1 MVSTRNGTVRL
12 FDQTTGQ
19 LVQSFRPFDTAH
31 SKYNGAT
38 LDLQKRFSHNWQA
51 RLAYTYSKAK
61 DDRPDAT
68 IVVPGVDDSREAQD
82 ALNPGAE
89 WAYADTDVRHRVVLS
104 GVWNLAYADHLNGIA
119 RAFLGG
125 WSLSGIVSYQS
136 GQPFTPVI
144 SNAGFTSAVNDLNND
159 GNRANDRVPGAGRNS
174 LRKPSQT
181 SIDPRLTKDIPLR
194 GDMHLQLI
202 AEAFNLTNKSN
213 VSNLRN
219 TAYTYNIGTNV
230 FTPASSDPLTGY
242 LSPSAVAGPRTYQF
256 AAKFLF

>member
-1 MVSTRNGTVRL
+1 
-12 FDQTTGQ
+12 
-19 LVQSFRPFDTAH
+19 
-31 SKYNGAT
+31 
-38 LDLQKRFSHNWQA
+38 
-51 RLAYTYSKAK
+51 
-61 DDRPDAT
+61 
-68 IVVPGVDDSREAQD
+68 
-82 ALNPGAE
+82 
-89 WAYADTDVRHRVVLS
+89 VLS
-104 GVWNLAYADHLNGIA
+104 GVWNLAYADHLNGFA

-144 SNAGFTSAVNDLNND
+144 TNAGFTATLNDLNND

-174 LRKPSQT
+174 LRKPGQT
-181 SIDPRLTKDIPLR
+181 SVDPRLTKDIPLR
-194 GDMHLQLI
+194 GSMHLQLI

-219 TAYTYNIGTNV
+219 TAYTYNLSTNV

-242 LSPSAVAGPRTYQF
+242 LSPSAVVGPRTYQF